1 MGNKSST
8 KRSVLE
14 ILRNNTKPVSGEEIA
29 DKIGLSR
36 VSVWKAVNAL
46 ENAGY
51 KIDST
56 KNGYILSKDIKDSL
70 FPWELA
76 CDENFS
82 VHFKETTSTMEE
94 AKKIAES
101 QTNSSYKGTKIV
113 TADSQT
119 QAHGKNNTVWNT
131 TKGSLA
137 FTMITK
143 NQIPVSENHRLIM
156 AAQIAWV
163 NVLEKKANRKF
174 YVRWPNDIW
183 SEDGK
188 VAGILDELSS
198 LGGICRYI
206 NLGIGINLFEKPQNP
221 RIKTDFAFKTT
232 EVTRKELL
240 SMFLEEFSTLEELAK
255 ENSKT
260 LSIMWN
266 KLGFDTGKKIK
277 TNIKQTKSAVFNG
290 INDWGFA
297 SITFNENQTELF
309 PPGTISILK
318 NI

>member
-1 MGNKSST
+1 MGNKLST
-8 KRSVLE
+8 KHSVLE
-14 ILRNNTKPVSGEEIA
+14 ILRNNTQPVSGEEIA
-29 DKIGLSR
+29 NKIGLSR

-76 CDENFS
+76 NDENFS
-82 VHFKETTSTMEE
+82 IHFKETTSTMEE

-101 QTNSSYKGTKIV
+101 QENSSYKNIKII

-119 QAHGKNNTVWNT
+119 KAHGKNNTVWNT

-143 NQIPVSENHRLIM
+143 NQTPVSENHRLIM
-156 AAQIAWV
+156 TSQIAWV
-163 NVLEKKANRKF
+163 NVLEKKAKRKF

-183 SEDGK
+183 TEDGK

-206 NLGIGINLFEKPQNP
+206 NLGIGINLFEKPQNSK
-221 RIKTDFAFKTT
+221 IKTDFAFKTT
-232 EVTRKELL
+232 DITRKELL
-240 SMFLEEFSTLEELAK
+240 SLFLKEFSSLEKLAK

-260 LSIMWN
+260 LSQMWN
-266 KLGFDTGKKIK
+266 SLGFDTGKKIK
-277 TNIKQTKSAVFNG
+277 TNVKQSQNSVFNG
-290 INDWGFA
+290 INDLGFA
-297 SITFNENQTELF
+297 SITFDKNQTELF

>member
-1 MGNKSST
+1 
-8 KRSVLE
+8 
-14 ILRNNTKPVSGEEIA
+14 
-29 DKIGLSR
+29 
-36 VSVWKAVNAL
+36 
-46 ENAGY
+46 
-51 KIDST
+51 
-56 KNGYILSKDIKDSL
+56 
-70 FPWELA
+70 
-76 CDENFS
+76 
-82 VHFKETTSTMEE
+82 
-94 AKKIAES
+94 
-101 QTNSSYKGTKIV
+101 
-113 TADSQT
+113 
-119 QAHGKNNTVWNT
+119 
-131 TKGSLA
+131 
-137 FTMITK
+137 MITK

-266 KLGFDTGKKIK
+266 NLGFDTGKKIK

-297 SITFNENQTELF
+297 SITFDENQTELF